1 MDYNECRATEVTE
14 VTLPSGAMD
23 KKLAISTYHLQ
34 QHELVNFLYDRFP
47 LGMFYTLAVGFI
59 AALLAAFELDL
70 QGRSTWA
77 WLWYGGL
84 VILELARWRLKLLY
98 DRVRHDDY
106 LNHRLWKRR
115 FFAGM
120 TVVALWQGLGAVI
133 VMPYISQN
141 LQYIYLLFLLSL
153 GAGAIAYL
161 STSMSVYISYLIFM
175 ILPSTM
181 YLFWLGTPD
190 GIVLGVMYLFMLWAY
205 YSGVR
210 CMNRMI
216 ADSLTYRFDNEL
228 LVNDLQRLLNAV
240 ARSNKEL
247 DKISTTD
254 ELTGASNFRAFRVR
268 LEEFRRKHASN
279 KLPLSIV
286 MVNID
291 HFYEYNVAYGQDIGN
306 RTLTQVAHLL
316 MAEVV
321 NGDEIVA
328 RLHGAEF
335 GLLLPGISCEGAR
348 MMMQK
353 IMDQLAEL
361 KIEHK
366 GAKSFDRLTL
376 SIGICCTPIND
387 ELSSRDL
394 LQRAESA
401 LLLAKRNGR
410 NRIEIAA

>member
-1 MDYNECRATEVTE
+1 
-14 VTLPSGAMD
+14 MD

-34 QHELVNFLYDRFP
+34 QHELVNFLFDRFP
-47 LGMFYTLAVGFI
+47 LGMVYTLIVGFI
-59 AALLAAFELDL
+59 SAVLAYLELDL
-70 QGRSTWA
+70 QGRGGWA
-77 WLWYGGL
+77 WLWFGGL
-84 VILELARWRLKLLY
+84 LLLEFARWCLKLMY
-98 DRVRHDDY
+98 DRVRQGDY
-106 LNHRLWKRR
+106 LGHRVWKRR
-115 FFAGM
+115 FFVGM
-120 TVVALWQGLGAVI
+120 ALVALWQGVGAML
-133 VMPYISQN
+133 VMPWISQN

-161 STSMSVYISYLIFM
+161 STSMWVYTSYLVLM
-175 ILPSTM
+175 ILPSAL
-181 YLFWLGTPD
+181 YQLWLGTPD

-205 YSGVR
+205 FSGVR
-210 CMNRMI
+210 SMNRMI

-240 ARSNKEL
+240 ARSNKAL
-247 DKISTTD
+247 DKISITD

-316 MAEVV
+316 MAEAV

-335 GLLLPGISCEGAR
+335 GILLPGISCEGAR

-353 IMDQLAEL
+353 IMDQLTEL
-361 KIEHK
+361 KIEHR
-366 GAKSFDRLTL
+366 GGKSFDHLTL
-376 SIGICCTPIND
+376 SVGICCTPIQD
-387 ELSSRDL
+387 DLSSRDL
-394 LQRAESA
+394 LQRAEQA
-401 LLLAKRNGR
+401 LLQAKRNGR
-410 NRIEIAA
+410 NRIEISA

>member
-1 MDYNECRATEVTE
+1 MTGCVTMTISII
-14 VTLPSGAMD
+14 VFGKGVSLP
-23 KKLAISTYHLQ
+23 
-34 QHELVNFLYDRFP
+34 
-47 LGMFYTLAVGFI
+47 
-59 AALLAAFELDL
+59 
-70 QGRSTWA
+70 A
-77 WLWYGGL
+77 WLWSPCGR
-84 VILELARWRLKLLY
+84 AW
-98 DRVRHDDY
+98 
-106 LNHRLWKRR
+106 
-115 FFAGM
+115 
-120 TVVALWQGLGAVI
+120 AL
-133 VMPYISQN
+133 PYISQN

-161 STSMSVYISYLIFM
+161 STSMWVYISYLIFM

-205 YSGVR
+205 YSGVK

-316 MAEVV
+316 A
-321 NGDEIVA
+321 
-328 RLHGAEF
+328 
-335 GLLLPGISCEGAR
+335 
-348 MMMQK
+348 
-353 IMDQLAEL
+353 
-361 KIEHK
+361 
-366 GAKSFDRLTL
+366 
-376 SIGICCTPIND
+376 
-387 ELSSRDL
+387 
-394 LQRAESA
+394 
-401 LLLAKRNGR
+401 
-410 NRIEIAA
+410 

>member
-1 MDYNECRATEVTE
+1 
-14 VTLPSGAMD
+14 MD

-47 LGMFYTLAVGFI
+47 LGMVYTLIVGFI
-59 AALLAAFELDL
+59 AALLASFELEL
-70 QGRSTWA
+70 QGRSVWP
-77 WLWYGGL
+77 WLWFGGL
-84 VILELARWRLKLLY
+84 VILELARWWLMVAYNRG
-98 DRVRHDDY
+98 RHDDY
-106 LNHRLWKRR
+106 LAHRLWKRR
-115 FFAGM
+115 FFIGM
-120 TVVALWQGLGAVI
+120 AAVALWQGVGAVL
-133 VMPYISQN
+133 VMPWLTQS
-141 LQYIYLLFLLSL
+141 LQYIYHIFLLAL

-161 STSMSVYISYLIFM
+161 STSMWVYTGYLLFM
-175 ILPSTM
+175 ILPVTI
-181 YLFWLGTPD
+181 YQFWLATPD
-190 GIVLGVMYLFMLWAY
+190 GIVLGLLYLFMLWAY
-205 YSGVR
+205 YSGVK
-210 CMNRMI
+210 CMHRMI

-240 ARSNKEL
+240 AKSNKEL

-279 KLPLSIV
+279 KLPLSVV

-316 MAEVV
+316 MSEAV
-321 NGDEIVA
+321 NGGDEIVA

-335 GLLLPGISCEGAR
+335 GILLPGISCEGAR

-353 IMDQLAEL
+353 IQKQLAEM

-366 GAKSFDRLTL
+366 GARTSDYLTL
-376 SIGICCTPIND
+376 SIGVCCTPITD

-394 LQRAESA
+394 LQRAEDA

-410 NRIEIAA
+410 NRIEISA

>member
-1 MDYNECRATEVTE
+1 MDYNESRATEVTE

-47 LGMFYTLAVGFI
+47 LGMLYTLIVGFI

-70 QGRSTWA
+70 QGRSSWP
-77 WLWYGGL
+77 WMWFGGL
-84 VILELARWRLKLLY
+84 VTLELARWRLKALY

-115 FFAGM
+115 FFVGM
-120 TVVALWQGLGAVI
+120 AMVALWQGLGAVI
-133 VMPYISQN
+133 AMPYISQN
-141 LQYIYLLFLLSL
+141 LQYIYHIFLLGL

-161 STSMSVYISYLIFM
+161 STSMWVYTSYLVLM
-175 ILPSTM
+175 ILPITL
-181 YLFWLGTPD
+181 YQFWLGTPD
-190 GIVLGVMYLFMLWAY
+190 GIVLGLMYLFMLWAY
-205 YSGVR
+205 YSGVK

>member
-1 MDYNECRATEVTE
+1 
-14 VTLPSGAMD
+14 MD

-47 LGMFYTLAVGFI
+47 LGMLYTLIVGLI
-59 AALLAAFELDL
+59 AAGLASFELDL
-70 QGRSTWA
+70 QGRAHWSWV
-77 WLWYGGL
+77 WFGGL
-84 VILELARWRLKLLY
+84 LLLELARWRLKVLY

-120 TVVALWQGLGAVI
+120 VLVAAWQGMGAVAA
-133 VMPYISQN
+133 MPWISQN
-141 LQYIYLLFLLSL
+141 LQYIYLLFLLAL

-161 STSMSVYISYLIFM
+161 STSMGVYTSYLVLM
-175 ILPSTM
+175 ILPSAL
-181 YLFWLGTPD
+181 YQFWLGTPD
-190 GIVLGVMYLFMLWAY
+190 GIVLGVMFLFMLGAY
-205 YSGVR
+205 YSGVK

-268 LEEFRRKHASN
+268 LEELRRKHASN

-316 MAEVV
+316 MAEAVD
-321 NGDEIVA
+321 GGEIVA

-335 GLLLPGISCEGAR
+335 GILLPGISCEGAR
-348 MMMQK
+348 MMMQN
-353 IMDQLAEL
+353 IMDQLTEL
-361 KIEHK
+361 KIEHR
-366 GAKSFDRLTL
+366 GGKSFDHLTL
-376 SIGICCTPIND
+376 SVGICCTPIQDN
-387 ELSSRDL
+387 LSSRDL
-394 LQRAESA
+394 LQRAEQA
-401 LLLAKRNGR
+401 LLQAKRNGR
-410 NRIEIAA
+410 NRIEISA

>member
-1 MDYNECRATEVTE
+1 
-14 VTLPSGAMD
+14 MD

-47 LGMFYTLAVGFI
+47 LGMLYTLIVGFI
-59 AALLAAFELDL
+59 AAALASFELDL
-70 QGRSTWA
+70 QGRAAWP
-77 WLWYGGL
+77 WLWFGGL
-84 VILELARWRLKLLY
+84 LILELARWRLKVAY

-120 TVVALWQGLGAVI
+120 AVVALWQGLGAV
-133 VMPYISQN
+133 VAMPWVSQN
-141 LQYIYLLFLLSL
+141 LQYIYHIFLLGL

-161 STSMSVYISYLIFM
+161 STSMWVYTSYLVLM
-175 ILPSTM
+175 ILPIAL
-181 YLFWLGTPD
+181 YQFWLATPD
-190 GIVLGVMYLFMLWAY
+190 GIVLGLMYLFMLWAY
-205 YSGVR
+205 YSGVK

-240 ARSNKEL
+240 AKSNKEL

-279 KLPLSIV
+279 KLPLSVV
-286 MVNID
+286 MINID

-316 MAEVV
+316 MGEVV

-335 GLLLPGISCEGAR
+335 GVLLPGISCEGAR

-353 IMDQLAEL
+353 IQDQLAEL

-366 GAKSFDRLTL
+366 GARAFDHLTL
-376 SIGICCTPIND
+376 SIGICCTPITD

-394 LQRAESA
+394 LQRAEAA
-401 LLLAKRNGR
+401 LLQAKRNGR
-410 NRIEIAA
+410 NRIEISA

>member
-1 MDYNECRATEVTE
+1 MQAR
-14 VTLPSGAMD
+14 PSGEEHIRPYMD

-47 LGMFYTLAVGFI
+47 LGMLYTLIVGGI
-59 AALLAAFELDL
+59 AALLAYIELDL
-70 QGRSTWA
+70 QGRE
-77 WLWYGGL
+77 LWPWIWFGGL
-84 VILELARWRLKLLY
+84 LLLELARLRLKLLY
-98 DRVRHDDY
+98 DRVRNDDY
-106 LNHRLWKRR
+106 LNHHLWQRR
-115 FFAGM
+115 FFVGM
-120 TVVALWQGLGAVI
+120 AVVALWQGLGAVLA
-133 VMPYISQN
+133 MPWISQN
-141 LQYIYLLFLLSL
+141 LQYIYHIFLLGL

-161 STSMSVYISYLIFM
+161 STSMWVYTSYLVLM
-175 ILPSTM
+175 ILPVTL
-181 YLFWLGTPD
+181 YQFWRATPD
-190 GIVLGVMYLFMLWAY
+190 SLVLGAMYLFMFWAY

-240 ARSNKEL
+240 AKSNKEL

-279 KLPLSIV
+279 HLPLSIV

-316 MAEVV
+316 MGEVV

-353 IMDQLAEL
+353 IQDQLDEL
-361 KIEHK
+361 NIEHK
-366 GAKSFDRLTL
+366 GGRAFDRLTL
-376 SIGICCTPIND
+376 SIGICCTPITD

-410 NRIEIAA
+410 NRIEIAS